1 MNEHQPIDPAA
12 ETTPPGERGAAGQHG
27 AEQGS
32 DSRHGRRVPWHYGVV
47 MLLCTLVA
55 YTFDQLTKWWVVST
69 MSEGQV
75 TPVIPPVLSWRFI
88 RNPGAAFSIG
98 TDYTWVFTIIMVV
111 VATAIVLQVRK
122 VASWGWSVALGLVLG
137 GALGNLTDRL
147 FREPSFG
154 QGHVVDFIALPNF
167 AIFNI
172 ADSAVVSG
180 VVLICLLTLRGIGMD
195 GRRTSDDAPD
205 SPDASNAQNAPAGAA
220 TAGSAHSTDP
230 VTTPGT
236 TPGPTPGTT
245 PGPTPEAT
253 SGATTAGTT
262 PQDTDDDGAGR
273 GR

>member
-1 MNEHQPIDPAA
+1 MRRPAA
-12 ETTPPGERGAAGQHG
+12 R
-27 AEQGS
+27 
-32 DSRHGRRVPWHYGVV
+32 YGVV

-55 YTFDQLTKWWVVST
+55 YIFDQLTKWWVVAT
-69 MSEGQV
+69 MTEGQV
-75 TPVIPPVLSWRFI
+75 TPVLPPLLTWRFI

-122 VASWGWSVALGLVLG
+122 VASWGWSIALGLVLG

-180 VVLICLLTLRGIGMD
+180 VGLICLLTLRGIGMD
-195 GRRTSDDAPD
+195 GKRSTEGETAETS
-205 SPDASNAQNAPAGAA
+205 
-220 TAGSAHSTDP
+220 TAGSATDDVP
-230 VTTPGT
+230 PGT
-236 TPGPTPGTT
+236 RGEG
-245 PGPTPEAT
+245 
-253 SGATTAGTT
+253 
-262 PQDTDDDGAGR
+262 TDDDGR
-273 GR
+273 

>member
-1 MNEHQPIDPAA
+1 MNEHTSPESAPEPVAARSAGTSGRTPA
-12 ETTPPGERGAAGQHG
+12 RF
-27 AEQGS
+27 
-32 DSRHGRRVPWHYGVV
+32 GVV

-55 YTFDQLTKWWVVST
+55 YTLDQLTKAWVVAS

-75 TPVIPPVLSWRFI
+75 IEVLPPVLSWRFI

-111 VATAIVLQVRK
+111 VIVAILLQIRK

-147 FREPSFG
+147 LREPSFG

-180 VVLICLLTLRGIGMD
+180 VVLICFLTLRGVGLD
-195 GRRTSDDAPD
+195 GRRDVEDAP
-205 SPDASNAQNAPAGAA
+205 SPRAEGPDD
-220 TAGSAHSTDP
+220 TA
-230 VTTPGT
+230 
-236 TPGPTPGTT
+236 
-245 PGPTPEAT
+245 
-253 SGATTAGTT
+253 
-262 PQDTDDDGAGR
+262 R
-273 GR
+273 

>member
-1 MNEHQPIDPAA
+1 MNEHQPADPTPEPDGAGEAA
-12 ETTPPGERGAAGQHG
+12 EDSAGQTRPGAAPGD
-27 AEQGS
+27 A
-32 DSRHGRRVPWHYGVV
+32 GRNPARYGVV
-47 MLLCTLVA
+47 MLLCTLTA
-55 YTFDQLTKWWVVST
+55 YVIDQLTKWWVVST

-75 TPVIPPVLSWRFI
+75 TPVLPPLLNWRFI

-111 VATAIVLQVRK
+111 VASAIVLQVRN

-180 VVLICLLTLRGIGMD
+180 VALICILTLRGIGMD
-195 GRRTSDDAPD
+195 GRRSEDERSDAATPPDDA
-205 SPDASNAQNAPAGAA
+205 A
-220 TAGSAHSTDP
+220 
-230 VTTPGT
+230 
-236 TPGPTPGTT
+236 GPTTG
-245 PGPTPEAT
+245 
-253 SGATTAGTT
+253 
-262 PQDTDDDGAGR
+262 DDHGR
-273 GR
+273 

>member
-1 MNEHQPIDPAA
+1 MNEHQPAEPGPEPDGASSPTDAAPPAV
-12 ETTPPGERGAAGQHG
+12 EPGHA
-27 AEQGS
+27 
-32 DSRHGRRVPWHYGVV
+32 RRIPARYGVV
-47 MLLCTLVA
+47 MLLCTFAA
-55 YTFDQLTKWWVVST
+55 YAFDQLTKGWVIST

-75 TPVIPPVLSWRFI
+75 TPVLPPLLNWRFI

-111 VATAIVLQVRK
+111 VATAIVLQLRK

-180 VVLICLLTLRGIGMD
+180 VVLICILTLRGIGMD
-195 GRRTSDDAPD
+195 GRRSTDVESA
-205 SPDASNAQNAPAGAA
+205 APA
-220 TAGSAHSTDP
+220 AGDGS
-230 VTTPGT
+230 PGT
-236 TPGPTPGTT
+236 AA
-245 PGPTPEAT
+245 PEAT
-253 SGATTAGTT
+253 RD
-262 PQDTDDDGAGR
+262 QDDHGR
-273 GR
+273 